1 MTETSKSLCLST
13 SDTIVPK
20 GWRRNILDHT
30 APRTCTVN
38 MCYGM
43 VLQPSSQNW
52 HTNGVWALWLLSFP
66 SMCFFQ
72 CPQQAP
78 KSQHS
83 QGFKLKF
90 VMIAYHVLPK
100 KLHNSGNFPHWLQLC
115 TRGLLRNSANSP
127 NSMKFGEFAE
137 WQTIRRI
144 RRISCFIKRWEPML
158 YFRLWSMV
166 HNCLL
171 VGWPRAVHESCVWLQ
186 WGEAGRL
193 KWLTTTE
200 HKCDACTKAFRISH
214 DLYKQVDNDCG

>member
-1 MTETSKSLCLST
+1 
-13 SDTIVPK
+13 
-20 GWRRNILDHT
+20 
-30 APRTCTVN
+30 

-137 WQTIRRI
+137 WQKIRRI
-144 RRISCFIKRWEPML
+144 RRISCFIKRWVNVVFQTVVYGSQLPPGWMAKSCTRVM
-158 YFRLWSMV
+158 RLV
-166 HNCLL
+166 T
-171 VGWPRAVHESCVWLQ
+171 VGRSRKV
-186 WGEAGRL
+186 
-193 KWLTTTE
+193 KMT
-200 HKCDACTKAFRISH
+200 
-214 DLYKQVDNDCG
+214 YDNRT